1 MLFANIFAYGSITAR
16 RKNLKIRVKGD
27 NMFGL
32 GFPELLVILV
42 IALLLFGAERLP
54 KIAQSMGK
62 AVNEFKKGMQ
72 ESTVVPPA
80 DEKDREKK

>member
-1 MLFANIFAYGSITAR
+1 
-16 RKNLKIRVKGD
+16 
-27 NMFGL
+27 MFGL

-72 ESTVVPPA
+72 ESTAVHPA
-80 DEKDREKK
+80 DEKDKEPK

>member
-1 MLFANIFAYGSITAR
+1 
-16 RKNLKIRVKGD
+16 
-27 NMFGL
+27 MFGL

-62 AVNEFKKGMQ
+62 AVNEFKNGMQ
-72 ESTVVPPA
+72 ASSAVPPV
-80 DEKDREKK
+80 DEKDKEKK